1 MDITIALTIVNA
13 CLTLFS
19 LFCAIFSANQTS
31 KQTKIME
38 QQLEHELEPDY
49 ALACKLENISKAVYY
64 VGDAVKDTPNKQ
76 S

>member
-1 MDITIALTIVNA
+1 
-13 CLTLFS
+13 
-19 LFCAIFSANQTS
+19 
-31 KQTKIME
+31 ME